1 MSNFKDFMKKNLRII
16 LAIACGIC
24 VIGGIVVIAF
34 LAGSCD
40 GWLKGMF
47 VALGVLIIALGCLF
61 LLFALTLGE
70 GERANFFLYDA
81 KTKSNIP
88 VEAVDFALVNKKM
101 TFVMTNVASNAS
113 AVWTENVFS
122 EDNEIFAN
130 GDTVFVPLIAYK
142 MLYDLC
148 ERANEDVWK
157 NYVAADKSVVEAV
170 ASALELNGDNDLGRA
185 FKFLHEN
192 ADGDYEKT
200 EKFLSDNK
208 KYIQNKML
216 KYVKSNIDRF

>member
-1 MSNFKDFMKKNLRII
+1 MGNFKDFMKKNLKVI

-24 VIGGIVVIAF
+24 VIAGIVVIAF

-40 GWLKGMF
+40 GWLKGAF
-47 VALGVLIIALGCLF
+47 IAIGALVIVLGCLF
-61 LLFALTLGE
+61 LLFALVSGE
-70 GERANFFLYDA
+70 GEKANFFLYDA

-101 TFVMTNVASNAS
+101 TFVMTTVASNAS

-122 EDNEIFAN
+122 EDNEIFAD
-130 GDTVFVPLIAYK
+130 GETVFVPLIAYK

-148 ERANEDVWK
+148 ERANDEVWK
-157 NYVAADKSVVEAV
+157 NYISADRSVVEAV
-170 ASALELNGDNDLGRA
+170 ASALELNDDNDLGKA

-200 EKFLSDNK
+200 EKFLADNK